1 MSGGVPIRGQLSRLD
16 RLVAAHET
24 YWAAVA
30 QNNPRST
37 AMRDFLRQHWDP
49 WFSRWME
56 ARPRLDRRQAVIDAT
71 GDLRSQLVPA
81 SDNTVA
87 AFVREAS
94 SGLSGL
100 RQLATNSGIPTPDL
114 GTARQGFG
122 DAEDPRVAGLSSDVA
137 QVLEDAAGHIVT
149 ATHNKLTDEAARG
162 NVEAQEM
169 LALAPELA
177 TLATAFEHG
186 PDAFR
191 AAVSAADS
199 AKAFGDEGEQDMNA
213 YAGNYV
219 GAEGQSYPEV
229 ASRTVRKIHTQ
240 QRSPLYGYIRSGN
253 REKIYLFNLLEDA
266 RTWFDQHIRM
276 QPDHDYAA
284 VFSAS
289 NLSAPIA
296 GMEHFM
302 RTTVGCVPPYVGS
315 DADVGNW
322 WPFFLGLPLGG
333 AAGYFLRRWQEPES
347 ARAMVPSLRDAARP
361 LLAPQAPQ
369 APQAPAPPIG
379 GPWLDLVGQQYG
391 DFGDFGSTDSY
402 GYPDPS
408 VGGPWLDMVGPQV
421 GGPWLDMVGPQVGGP
436 WLDMVGPQV
445 GGPWLD
451 IVGAQTD
458 DARRR
463 SWPQTRALIQSA
475 MDDVKNYVAS
485 FPAAEAYVW
494 SLDAPASGPYTSQS
508 GAIITPEGTT
518 NVVPFSSQAEAL
530 KYLREVALTKPVALA
545 MFERSSPHWPNP
557 IAWRKSDQ
565 PEHMQV
571 IAQHVASRSPTQTS
585 GTYAGADTVIGAAID
600 DVRRRAQSLADRR
613 AGNVIGVI
621 HTSKDG
627 LWHTLAFRT
636 ADDADDWLNT
646 ATQDQESYT
655 YAAYFDKEG
664 DSWPAPYIEKIGGV
678 RPARRTGIVGAAL
691 DDYRTL
697 AKQHATAKPG
707 RAAGAIL
714 NTEGRWRVYGFTS
727 LDDAIDWLQQATRE
741 KATFKYAGAFE
752 KDRGGTAYLQDEEL
766 GGVRTPAAPG
776 PLIPREIATTS
787 GDWW

>member
-1 MSGGVPIRGQLSRLD
+1 MSGVPIRGQLSRLD

-30 QNNPRST
+30 QNNLRST
-37 AMRDFLRQHWDP
+37 LMRDFLRQHWDP
-49 WFSRWME
+49 WFTRWME
-56 ARPRLDRRQAVIDAT
+56 VRPRLDRRQASVDAM

-81 SDNTVA
+81 SDDTVA

-100 RQLATNSGIPTPDL
+100 RQLATSRGIPTPDL
-114 GTARQGFG
+114 GTARQGEA
-122 DAEDPRVAGLSSDVA
+122 DDPRVAGLFSNAVA
-137 QVLEDAAGHIVT
+137 EVLEDAAGHVVT

-169 LALAPELA
+169 LARVPELA
-177 TLATAFEHG
+177 TLATAFEQG

-199 AKAFGDEGEQDMNA
+199 AKAFGDEGEQDMSA
-213 YAGNYV
+213 YADNYV

-229 ASRTVRKIHTQ
+229 ASQTVRRIHSQ
-240 QRSPLYGYIRSGN
+240 QRSPLYGYLRSGI

-266 RTWFDQHIRM
+266 RAWFDQHMRT

-284 VFSAS
+284 VFSAA

-296 GMEHFM
+296 GMEHFN
-302 RTTVGCVPPYVGS
+302 RTTVGCVPPYVGC
-315 DADVGNW
+315 DAHVGNW

-347 ARAMVPSLRDAARP
+347 ARAQVPTLRDAARP
-361 LLAPQAPQ
+361 LFAPQAS
-369 APQAPAPPIG
+369 QAPAPPPPQSSGDPYVG
-379 GPWLDLVGQQYG
+379 GPWLDIVGQQYG
-391 DFGDFGSTDSY
+391 DFGSFATADDY
-402 GYPDPS
+402 GYGYADPA
-408 VGGPWLDMVGPQV
+408 VGGPWLDIAGPQV
-421 GGPWLDMVGPQVGGP
+421 GGPWLDIA
-436 WLDMVGPQV
+436 GPQV

-451 IVGAQTD
+451 IVGAQAD
-458 DARRR
+458 DAARRR
-463 SWPQTRALIQSA
+463 SWPQTKALIDSA
-475 MDDVKNYVAS
+475 IADVTSYATS

-494 SLDAPASGPYTSQS
+494 SLDAPVSGPYTSQS

-518 NVVPFSSQAEAL
+518 NVVPFSSQVEAL
-530 KYLREVALTKPVALA
+530 KYLREVAQTKPVALA

-557 IAWRKSDQ
+557 IAWRKSDE
-565 PEHMQV
+565 PEHAQV

-646 ATQDQESYT
+646 AAQDQASYT

-664 DSWPAPYIEKIGGV
+664 DSWPAPYIEKIGGF
-678 RPARRTGIVGAAL
+678 RPARQTGVGAVI

-697 AKQHATAKPG
+697 AKQRASAKPG

-714 NTEGRWRVYGFTS
+714 NNEGRWRVYGFTS

-741 KATFKYAGAFE
+741 KALFKYAAAFE
-752 KDRGGTAYLQDEEL
+752 KDRGGTAYIQDEEL
-766 GGVRTPAAPG
+766 GGVRAPALPSR
-776 PLIPREIATTS
+776 PIPREIATTS
-787 GDWW
+787 GDGW

>member
-1 MSGGVPIRGQLSRLD
+1 MSADMHERGQYGRA
-16 RLVAAHET
+16 RVGQ
-24 YWAAVA
+24 AV
-30 QNNPRST
+30 
-37 AMRDFLRQHWDP
+37 W
-49 WFSRWME
+49 
-56 ARPRLDRRQAVIDAT
+56 DRRVLGEAP
-71 GDLRSQLVPA
+71 LVP
-81 SDNTVA
+81 TVPELLTQFRALDAQIQQTDREIALRRVSVYPQGSTRSAELAALQA
-87 AFVREAS
+87 AFVRAHWRPFVASWNWGMREVREYEAGTRS
-94 SGLSGL
+94 PGSRPLIEWLTWLTRMGERYDSL
-100 RQLATNSGIPTPDL
+100 RQSAGASFYVDVSM
-114 GTARQGFG
+114 
-122 DAEDPRVAGLSSDVA
+122 PR
-137 QVLEDAAGHIVT
+137 
-149 ATHNKLTDEAARG
+149 
-162 NVEAQEM
+162 
-169 LALAPELA
+169 
-177 TLATAFEHG
+177 
-186 PDAFR
+186 DAFR
-191 AAVSAADS
+191 AAIV
-199 AKAFGDEGEQDMNA
+199 EGEQDMSA

-229 ASRTVRKIHTQ
+229 ASRTVRRIHSQ

-253 REKIYLFNLLEDA
+253 NEKIYLFNLLEDA
-266 RTWFDQHIRM
+266 RTWFDQHM
-276 QPDHDYAA
+276 QAQPEHDYAA

-302 RTTVGCVPPYVGS
+302 RTTVGCGVPYVGC
-315 DADVGNW
+315 DAHVGNW

-347 ARAMVPSLRDAARP
+347 ARAQVPSLRDAARP

-369 APQAPAPPIG
+369 VPAPQSSGDPYVG

-391 DFGDFGSTDSY
+391 DFGDFGASDSY
-402 GYPDPS
+402 GYADP
-408 VGGPWLDMVGPQV
+408 LV

-451 IVGAQTD
+451 IVGAQAD
-458 DARRR
+458 DAARRR

-475 MDDVKNYVAS
+475 MDEVKNYVAN
-485 FPAAEAYVW
+485 FPAAAAYVW
-494 SLDAPASGPYTSQS
+494 TLDAPASGPYTSSS

-530 KYLREVALTKPVALA
+530 TYLREVAQTKPVALA
-545 MFERSSPHWPNP
+545 MFERSSSHWPNP
-557 IAWRKSDQ
+557 IAWRKSDE
-565 PEHMQV
+565 PEHEQV
-571 IAQHVASRSPTQTS
+571 IAQHVANRTPTQTS

-600 DVRRRAQSLADRR
+600 DVRRRAQGLADRR

-646 ATQDQESYT
+646 ATQDQEAYT

-664 DSWPAPYIEKIGGV
+664 DSWPAPYIEKIGGI
-678 RPARRTGIVGAAL
+678 RPARRTDIVGAAL

-697 AKQHATAKPG
+697 AKQYASAKPG

-741 KATFKYAGAFE
+741 KALFTYAGAFE
-752 KDRGGTAYLQDEEL
+752 KDRGGTAYLQDEEM
-766 GGVRTPAAPG
+766 GGIRAPAP
-776 PLIPREIATTS
+776 PSQPIPREFATTS
-787 GDWW
+787 GDW